1 MYFDRRAGLGKS
13 IAMKQACLAHVQRE
27 TARLEQ
33 AGRLEDTYYPKM
45 PFYYEAKDLAHHLIE
60 LHGDNWREDITGFL
74 VELGTWNQELVVDD
88 LARSNPELN
97 MDYFDEFHDIF
108 SSPGIFFI
116 DAYDECSEEE
126 KEILPHFIRFAN
138 ATGHLIV
145 ISTRSNDVENLYRR
159 VRSVDFLEQEDE
171 DNDIVLSLAYNKEDL
186 QQTMPRCLATAW
198 GIDEI
203 NKEKVENV
211 VDSYRKVLTHPV
223 FVGLFC
229 RLLQERNLHCLK
241 RPR

>member
-1 MYFDRRAGLGKS
+1 
-13 IAMKQACLAHVQRE
+13 MK
-27 TARLEQ
+27 
-33 AGRLEDTYYPKM
+33 TYYPKM

-138 ATGHLIV
+138 ATGHLIFT
-145 ISTRSNDVENLYRR
+145 SSRS
-159 VRSVDFLEQEDE
+159 
-171 DNDIVLSLAYNKEDL
+171 
-186 QQTMPRCLATAW
+186 
-198 GIDEI
+198 
-203 NKEKVENV
+203 
-211 VDSYRKVLTHPV
+211 
-223 FVGLFC
+223 
-229 RLLQERNLHCLK
+229 
-241 RPR
+241 